1 MSKQFKEIKNMNTPE
16 LALIFAT
23 NAHKGQF
30 RNCTKV
36 IEYIDHPMKVVGLLK
51 TVGITDPVVLSAAY

>member
-1 MSKQFKEIKNMNTPE
+1 MNTPE